1 MGSQSTFATRNMKT
15 KDDQVVVQLTGD
27 FIYVLPCEYCVFLRG
42 TRMFISIAT
51 D

>member
-1 MGSQSTFATRNMKT
+1 MGSRSTFATRSMKT
-15 KDDQVVVQLTGD
+15 KDDQVVVQLRGD

-42 TRMFISIAT
+42 TRMFMSIAT

>member
-1 MGSQSTFATRNMKT
+1 MKT
-15 KDDQVVVQLTGD
+15 KDNQAVVQLTGD